1 MMYLEIGRKRV
12 PAFQDDEGGATRRE
26 RAATDREREAANET
40 NVCIYTHIISLYIF
54 ERESERTQKRQKE
67 GEAINEV
74 IAEKEN
80 EREREVFFQVTN
92 VERGDNK

>member
-1 MMYLEIGRKRV
+1 MY
-12 PAFQDDEGGATRRE
+12 
-26 RAATDREREAANET
+26 
-40 NVCIYTHIISLYIF
+40 IYTYYIFIFF

-80 EREREVFFQVTN
+80 ERGGGIFSSNKRG
-92 VERGDNK
+92 ERGQ

>member
-1 MMYLEIGRKRV
+1 MGQQGE
-12 PAFQDDEGGATRRE
+12 RE

-54 ERESERTQKRQKE
+54 EGESERTQKRQKE

-74 IAEKEN
+74 IAEQRK
-80 EREREVFFQVTN
+80 
-92 VERGDNK
+92 